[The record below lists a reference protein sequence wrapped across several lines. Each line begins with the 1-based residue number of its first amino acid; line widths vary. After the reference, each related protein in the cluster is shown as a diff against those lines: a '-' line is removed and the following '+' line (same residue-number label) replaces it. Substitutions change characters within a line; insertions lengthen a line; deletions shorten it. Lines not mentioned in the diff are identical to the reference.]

1 MRSDNPTATLRAR
14 ELRRN
19 ATSAESKL
27 WSHLRN
33 RQLDGFKFVRQ
44 EPIGP
49 FIADFLCRQR
59 KLIVEIDGATHS
71 TDEEVTRDASRTR
84 YLEERGYTVIRFQN
98 EDIYQAMDFVIEE
111 IRKALR

>member
-49 FIADFLCRQR
+49 FIADFVCRQK
-59 KLIVEIDGATHS
+59 KLIIEIDGATHS
-71 TDEEVTRDASRTR
+71 TDEEVARDASRTR
-84 YLEERGYTVIRFQN
+84 YLEERGYIVTRFQN
-98 EDIYQAMDFVIEE
+98 EDIYHAMDFVIEA
-111 IRKALR
+111 IRKALQ

>member
-1 MRSDNPTATLRAR
+1 MRSDDRKSTLHAR
-14 ELRRN
+14 DLRRN

-27 WSHLRN
+27 WSQLRN

-49 FIADFLCRQR
+49 FIVDFLCRQR
-59 KLIVEIDGATHS
+59 KLVIEVDGATHS
-71 TDEEVTRDASRTR
+71 SDAEVARDESRTE
-84 YLEERGYTVIRFQN
+84 YLTERGYTVIRFQN
-98 EDIYQAMDFVIEE
+98 EDIYDGMDFVVEE